1 MVSVVST
8 AAAAPRRI
16 VERSID
22 VSATRLAA
30 HGAKARGREGVA
42 EGTFDSGGRGSFYCL
57 I

>member
-42 EGTFDSGGRGSFYCL
+42 EGRGERGEGGGG
-57 I
+57 